1 VYAYEGGATE
11 ASASVAD
18 RPGVASAEV
27 KLSDDACA
35 YWEASAPGFCEPAC
49 DPDQQCDA
57 TGTCRPMPQPVTDLV
72 LTLDADGLTQSF
84 EPQYAGTIYGPVTLP
99 GRTFAATVTFSGLTV
114 RLAATAVP
122 ESLADFTGVW
132 LGTSS
137 DPEGLE
143 FAWTVPAAPEGSE
156 VFTSIPINH
165 HAGGPTHT
173 ECAVPS
179 SAGAFSVAQE
189 MLTPLAVITG
199 LEFQGLQHVRFATA
213 LTPKGCVEFR
223 WQVYQQPT
231 WSK

>member
-1 VYAYEGGATE
+1 YEGGATE
-11 ASASVAD
+11 AAASVND

-27 KLSDDACA
+27 KLSDEACA
-35 YWEASAPGFCEPAC
+35 YWEASSPGFCEPAC
-49 DPDQQCDA
+49 ELDQQCDA
-57 TGTCRPMPQPVTDLV
+57 TGTCRPMPQPVADLL
-72 LTLDADGLTQSF
+72 LTLDTGEQTQTF
-84 EPQYAGTIYGPVTLP
+84 EPQYAGTIYGTVTLP
-99 GRTFAATVTFSGLTV
+99 GRTFSATVTFSGLTV
-114 RLAATAVP
+114 RLAPTTVP
-122 ESLADFTGVW
+122 DSLADFTGVW

-137 DPEGLE
+137 DPEGLD

-199 LEFQGLQHVRFATA
+199 LEFQGLQHVRFAAA

-223 WQVYQQPT
+223 WQIYQQPT
-231 WSK
+231 WAR